1 MSLQD
6 QLKFNVHRL
15 FALRFSTAFMVVVPV
30 MVPLYQSLGLSMQEI
45 FITEAI
51 FSLVVCF
58 GEVPSGYLADLLGR
72 RKVLIFGSLV
82 WAAGNLYLPFAD
94 GFWSLALYEA
104 TLGIAV
110 AMVSGA
116 DIALAYDSELALKG
130 SQNRQRQ
137 LVGKMFSVGYVSV
150 ALSCALA
157 SVLLYWG
164 DLHLVARAQA
174 VAGLLPLLVVWGLVE
189 APYHEDAMVLPTES
203 PAQSRSAWRQHA
215 ANFVKVLRVL
225 WSTNPLLRY
234 VCLAACFIPT
244 IGMCTFLI
252 LPKVWEYHAVP
263 LTYFG
268 WIACASAIVAA
279 FSSRLTHRVEDW
291 IGSRW
296 MLVLIG
302 CVPTIGLIGL
312 AGLPLGGALL
322 MAASLTISR
331 SMMAVLLSEALNRR
345 LASGYRATAMS
356 LTSFGS
362 RVSFVCIG
370 PPVGFALDVLTLPQ
384 VLLLVALL
392 STLICFAFLLPLG
405 LSVNSALQANEADH
419 RNAADADAVADQ
431 VQVYQPKVLQEQD
444 DLNAVDA
451 DEKLV
456 VMD

>member
-150 ALSCALA
+150 ALSCAF
-157 SVLLYWG
+157 
-164 DLHLVARAQA
+164 
-174 VAGLLPLLVVWGLVE
+174 
-189 APYHEDAMVLPTES
+189 
-203 PAQSRSAWRQHA
+203 SAER
-215 ANFVKVLRVL
+215 
-225 WSTNPLLRY
+225 
-234 VCLAACFIPT
+234 
-244 IGMCTFLI
+244 
-252 LPKVWEYHAVP
+252 
-263 LTYFG
+263 
-268 WIACASAIVAA
+268 
-279 FSSRLTHRVEDW
+279 
-291 IGSRW
+291 
-296 MLVLIG
+296 
-302 CVPTIGLIGL
+302 
-312 AGLPLGGALL
+312 
-322 MAASLTISR
+322 
-331 SMMAVLLSEALNRR
+331 
-345 LASGYRATAMS
+345 
-356 LTSFGS
+356 
-362 RVSFVCIG
+362 
-370 PPVGFALDVLTLPQ
+370 
-384 VLLLVALL
+384 
-392 STLICFAFLLPLG
+392 
-405 LSVNSALQANEADH
+405 
-419 RNAADADAVADQ
+419 
-431 VQVYQPKVLQEQD
+431 
-444 DLNAVDA
+444 
-451 DEKLV
+451 
-456 VMD
+456 